1 MQEGFGGQLKFDK
14 QVQRDKYLRK
24 YCKENNIN
32 LIEIPYTEKNIKEF
46 LEKRLD
52 ENISYRRHSREKILE
67 RGYCK

>member
-14 QVQRDKYLRK
+14 QVKRDNYLRK

-46 LEKRLD
+46 LEKCLN
-52 ENISYRRHSREKILE
+52 ENISYRRHSRKEILE
-67 RGYCK
+67 GDNT